1 MTNFNFSINQEV
13 KENVNKQLYPVDIHE
28 NNYITAAEYN
38 EEYDCL
44 DITIE
49 NENYKY
55 RERMFNPTKNI
66 SGLTW
71 TTPEKEIAKFLSR
84 IKHFL
89 KRFMTEEEA
98 SFNAES
104 FREMCEKTSELLMI
118 HAIEPKKLISVK
130 L

>member
-38 EEYDCL
+38 EEHDCL

-98 SFNAES
+98 SFSAS
-104 FREMCEKTSELLMI
+104 TFREMCEKTHFCKICL
-118 HAIEPKKLISVK
+118 
-130 L
+130 